1 LITKRLE
8 EVEARRKEAIKQ
20 SRTNQQKRKALGS
33 KTIGSKAS
41 SSRPVW
47 KDSSS
52 SAAPSSSSPPG
63 PLPPQVLLPAKKKF
77 ASTLKE
83 SKRNFNQVEQS
94 GESVQ
99 SKDALGYLY
108 SPDTATPGVGF
119 SADGFYSN
127 GMNPIP
133 QLPPY
138 PFIFRIDITH
148 FN

>member
-1 LITKRLE
+1 M
-8 EVEARRKEAIKQ
+8 
-20 SRTNQQKRKALGS
+20 
-33 KTIGSKAS
+33 GSKAS
-41 SSRPVW
+41 SSRPIW
-47 KDSSS
+47 KDSSPS

-119 SADGFYSN
+119 SADGFNSN
-127 GMNPIP
+127 GMNLIP
-133 QLPPY
+133 QLPP
-138 PFIFRIDITH
+138 FF
-148 FN
+148 